1 MAHHRDIASLASIA
15 VELKVKIFQEL
26 PDLWSAIQLRQ
37 TCREMNTIYLANETR
52 IRVGCRDR
60 IVAIVD
66 DYYSF
71 LTSFYID
78 ESALRRPPKH
88 GWPDVERGS
97 SRPAG
102 DFVLD
107 IVRHLPYI
115 THYQHGDNMNNLEYK
130 CEPMDYSSVY
140 YSWRDDYLDHVLGD
154 KSAAWE
160 RFIQLT
166 HGYESGGHSWYFDT
180 VTCDLIVDIVRIDT
194 VNEGDIE
201 GHFEELKGK
210 YRDLTYVPVP
220 GDEHGEIE
228 EEEPNECSRLES
240 VDLLARGEYYGT
252 GLDIKWVR
260 QLYRKFGWPG
270 PNYRKKEA
278 LQAIEDYRDSRI

>member
-160 RFIQLT
+160 RFI
-166 HGYESGGHSWYFDT
+166 
-180 VTCDLIVDIVRIDT
+180 
-194 VNEGDIE
+194 
-201 GHFEELKGK
+201 
-210 YRDLTYVPVP
+210 
-220 GDEHGEIE
+220 
-228 EEEPNECSRLES
+228 
-240 VDLLARGEYYGT
+240 
-252 GLDIKWVR
+252 
-260 QLYRKFGWPG
+260 
-270 PNYRKKEA
+270 
-278 LQAIEDYRDSRI
+278 